1 MEKPGNKV
9 RLKYGY
15 IIECKGADKDAQ
27 GNITQ
32 LRARVLPDTRSGTP
46 GAEAIKVKAAISW
59 VSAVD
64 GVPAEVRLYEQ
75 LFTEEQP
82 DAGGR
87 DFMQAL
93 NPQSL
98 RVVQAV
104 AEPSLAAAQPEQ
116 HFQFERIGYF
126 VADRH
131 EHRAGEKLVFN
142 RITGLRD
149 TKGK

>member
-1 MEKPGNKV
+1 MH
-9 RLKYGY
+9 
-15 IIECKGADKDAQ
+15 
-27 GNITQ
+27 
-32 LRARVLPDTRSGTP
+32 
-46 GAEAIKVKAAISW
+46 
-59 VSAVD
+59 SAVSSRKPQD
-64 GVPAEVRLYEQ
+64 SCPEQ
-75 LFTEEQP
+75 GQAVNLWLKNRRRKETEEQP

-93 NPQSL
+93 NPHSL

-116 HFQFERIGYF
+116 HFQFERLGYF
-126 VADRH
+126 VADRR